1 MFQVNGTFGSSRLQ
15 TVRKILDAHRN
26 GILRVGDTS
35 GRSGV
40 LGIVPAFGGLHRVIS
55 SAAGF
60 LHHDGLNQQNIIRNT
75 ILLGVFA
82 DDRLV
87 GFHLCTEGQG
97 FHGIILTSK
106 DSSAAANQDD
116 NYDHKNSRNT
126 ACANGGVK
134 CLYRFCRRACQL
146 GRQLCGLF
154 CSQRG
159 PASSGGCG
167 MNTFL
172 CSSGGG
178 LLDFLGSLLC
188 GRVGH
193 FLRGSLGGL
202 DRNERI
208 PGTNGQVGFLLDRDF
223 LFGGGITR
231 RKRSVMETI

>member
-1 MFQVNGTFGSSRLQ
+1 MFQINGAFGSSRLQ
-15 TVRKILDAHRN
+15 TVRKILDAHCN
-26 GILRVGDTS
+26 GILWVGDTS

-82 DDRLV
+82 DDRLI

-134 CLYRFCRRACQL
+134 RLYRFCRRACQL

-154 CSQRG
+154 CSQCS

-172 CSSGGG
+172 RSSGGG
-178 LLDFLGSLLC
+178 LLGFLGSMFC
-188 GRVGH
+188 GCVGH
-193 FLRGSLGGL
+193 FLCGSLGGL
-202 DRNERI
+202 DRNGRI
-208 PGTNGQVGFLLDRDF
+208 PSTNGQVGFLLDRDF
-223 LFGGGITR
+223 LFPGGITR

>member
-40 LGIVPAFGGLHRVIS
+40 LGIVPAFGGLHGVIS

-60 LHHDGLNQQNIIRNT
+60 LHHDGLSQQNIIRNA

-82 DDRLV
+82 DDRLI
-87 GFHLCTEGQG
+87 GFHFRTERQR
-97 FHGIILTSK
+97 FRGIILTAK
-106 DSSAAANQDD
+106 DSSAAANQND

-154 CSQRG
+154 FSQCSS
-159 PASSGGCG
+159 ASSGDCG
-167 MNTFL
+167 MDAFL
-172 CSSGGG
+172 CSSGGS
-178 LLDFLGSLLC
+178 LLGFLGSLLC

-193 FLRGSLGGL
+193 FLCSSLGGL
-202 DRNERI
+202 DWNGRI
-208 PGTNGQVGFLLDRDF
+208 SGTNRQVGFLLDRDS
-223 LFGGGITR
+223 LFRGGITR
-231 RKRSVMETI
+231 RKRSVMETT